1 MTMDKDGPLLQAF
14 DNLPQGIVRQEL
26 TSYFMRDG
34 RLIKQTVE
42 RIFNSKGDYIDST
55 NVIPLTK

>member
-1 MTMDKDGPLLQAF
+1 MEKDGPLLQAF

-34 RLIKQTVE
+34 KLIKQTVE
-42 RIFNSKGDYIDST
+42 RIFDSTGDYIDST
-55 NVIPLTK
+55 SVIPLTK

>member
-1 MTMDKDGPLLQAF
+1 MDKDGPLLQAF

-55 NVIPLTK
+55 SVIPLTK

>member
-1 MTMDKDGPLLQAF
+1 MDKDGPLLQAF

-42 RIFNSKGDYIDST
+42 RIFNSKGDKIDST

>member
-1 MTMDKDGPLLQAF
+1 MDKDGPLLQAF

-55 NVIPLTK
+55 SVIPLKK

>member
-1 MTMDKDGPLLQAF
+1 MDKDGPLLQAF

-34 RLIKQTVE
+34 KLIKQTVE

-55 NVIPLTK
+55 SVIPLTK